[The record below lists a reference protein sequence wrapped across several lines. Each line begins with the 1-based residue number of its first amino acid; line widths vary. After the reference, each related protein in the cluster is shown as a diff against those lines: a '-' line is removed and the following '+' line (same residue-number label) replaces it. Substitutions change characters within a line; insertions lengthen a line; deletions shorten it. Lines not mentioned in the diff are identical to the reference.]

1 MEIEGASDAVSRARS
16 SIKREARN
24 RRGRPYARRSCV
36 LVLGETND
44 GTALLQMTGQVDM
57 AGIVLLKKPMNERQ
71 TKSCVAWCRHVSAC
85 PPVVSKL

>member
-1 MEIEGASDAVSRARS
+1 MLPPRLDPPPKE
-16 SIKREARN
+16 SINRN
-24 RRGRPYARRSCV
+24 GRTTPRRSCV

-57 AGIVLLKKPMNERQ
+57 AGIVLLRKPMNERQ